1 MKQIIVKDYETSD
14 GRVNF
19 GQVIQAGILITDD
32 KLKIKQKHELRCRL
46 KPNVIPSIGASLV
59 HRATVDQLKNS
70 NMSHYQMA
78 MEHYKIIKDATKDN
92 PSFIAGFNNIAFDLE
107 FTRRMYFKN
116 LIPDV
121 YQTNLNGNKHLD
133 ILNVARAS
141 KFANNNVFKT
151 ILSDKGRDSFKLA
164 DLCKANSI
172 DNGTSH
178 DAITDCLNTISLA
191 EIIYKKTPDIWNA
204 ALSTTSKKDV
214 ENFILK
220 NKVYTSLEYFYGR
233 SVPFACHH
241 I

>member
-1 MKQIIVKDYETSD
+1 MEQIIVKDYETTD

-19 GQVIQAGILITDD
+19 GQIIQAGILITSD
-32 KLKIKQKHELRCRL
+32 KLEIKQKHELRCRL

-70 NMSHYQMA
+70 NMSHYQMV

-121 YQTNLNGNKHLD
+121 YQTNTNGNKHLD

-141 KFANNNVFKT
+141 KFSNNDAFKT
-151 ILSDKGRDSFKLA
+151 ILSDKGRPSFKLD

-178 DAITDCLNTISLA
+178 DAIIDCLNCISLA
-191 EIIYKKTPDIWNA
+191 EMIYKKTPEIWNA

-214 ENFILK
+214 ENFI
-220 NKVYTSLEYFYGR
+220 
-233 SVPFACHH
+233 
-241 I
+241 